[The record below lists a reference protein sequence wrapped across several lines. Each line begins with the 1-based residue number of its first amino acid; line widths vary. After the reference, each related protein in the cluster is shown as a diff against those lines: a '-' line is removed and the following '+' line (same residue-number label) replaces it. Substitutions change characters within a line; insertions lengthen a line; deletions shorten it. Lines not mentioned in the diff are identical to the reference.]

1 MKKLLKMFAAFI
13 FAAFIIGNLSSC
25 GGTTIDSG
33 EGEPTNKASAYISYF
48 HVIADGR
55 HFSGKVDNS
64 SITIDL
70 PSNID
75 SWSNVVVKVCAL
87 GYRSTVQFNGTGT
100 KYEITDR
107 DDTPEISGITLSTL
121 KTILIEGSGRT
132 PKTYDVIINKRLYV
146 SVDYN
151 GVYVNNSSELRFERT
166 LYKAGEKIL
175 LPAKEAKSSEKRQ
188 FGWSTV
194 KTDEDPL
201 YNIGG
206 EIPVTQAMVDA
217 GTFKLYM
224 IWSKYGIG
232 DKITNVN
239 DIDGKPQTGYVAY
252 ILGKTDSADSVKT
265 SSSKPAG
272 DWNYLV
278 VSQYGAQRLTNKTWT
293 DAKSGLANTYL
304 PSKAE
309 MEVIIKNLWEN
320 YSTRQWK
327 VFSDG
332 NNTEL
337 GWNDYWTATEDD
349 GNNAKAHYASVTI
362 SDINGKYAGNVI
374 STKAKTNQLNAIGVS
389 YIK

>member
-25 GGTTIDSG
+25 RQPSSG
-33 EGEPTNKASAYISYF
+33 SGLEQPTNKASAYISGFY
-48 HVIADGR
+48 VISDGR
-55 HFSGKVDNS
+55 YFSGKVNDS

-75 SWSNVVVKVCAL
+75 SWSNVVVKVRAL

-100 KYEITDR
+100 KYDITDR
-107 DDTPEISGITLSTL
+107 DDTPEISGIELLTL

-132 PKTYDVIINKRLYV
+132 PKTYNVTINKRLCLF
-146 SVDYN
+146 VDYN
-151 GVYVNNSSELRFERT
+151 GVYVNNSSELRFERA

-194 KTDEDPL
+194 KTDEEPL

-252 ILGKTDSADSVKT
+252 ILGKTDSPDSVKT

-278 VSQYGAQRLTNKTWT
+278 VSQYGAQRLTNVAWQNAKT
-293 DAKSGLANTYL
+293 GLSNTYL

-320 YSTRQWK
+320 YGTRQWK

-332 NNTEL
+332 NSTASS
-337 GWNDYWTATEDD
+337 WDYYWTATEDD
-349 GNNAKAHYASVTI
+349 GNNAKAYCGSVTPNNY
-362 SDINGKYAGNVI
+362 NGAYAGLI
-374 STKAKTNQLNAIGVS
+374 EMKAKTAQLKAIGVS

>member
-25 GGTTIDSG
+25 RQPSSG
-33 EGEPTNKASAYISYF
+33 SGLEQPTNKYSAYIGDFY
-48 HVIADGR
+48 VIADGR
-55 HFSGKVDNS
+55 YFSGKVDNS

-75 SWSNVVVKVCAL
+75 SWSNVVVKVGAL

-100 KYEITDR
+100 KYDITDR
-107 DDTPEISGITLSTL
+107 DDTPEIRGITLSTL

-146 SVDYN
+146 SVDDN
-151 GVYVNNSSELRFERT
+151 GVYVNNSSELRFERA

-175 LPAKEAKSSEKRQ
+175 LPAKEAKSLEKRQ

-194 KTDEDPL
+194 KTDENPQ

-206 EIPVTQAMVDA
+206 EITVTQAMVDA
-217 GTFKLYM
+217 GTFELYM

-232 DKITNVN
+232 ELISNKT

-252 ILGKTDSADSVKT
+252 ILGKTDSPDSVKT

-278 VSQYGAQRLTNKTWT
+278 VSQYGAQRLTNVAWQNAKT
-293 DAKSGLANTYL
+293 GLTNTYL

-320 YSTRQWK
+320 YGTRQWK

-332 NNTEL
+332 NSTASS
-337 GWNDYWTATEDD
+337 WDYYWTATEDD
-349 GNNAKAHYASVTI
+349 GNNAKAYCGSVTPNNY
-362 SDINGKYAGNVI
+362 NGAYAGLI
-374 STKAKTNQLNAIGVS
+374 EMKAKTAQLKAIGVS

>member
-1 MKKLLKMFAAFI
+1 MKKLLKMLAAFI

-25 GGTTIDSG
+25 RQPSSG
-33 EGEPTNKASAYISYF
+33 SGLEQPTNKASAYISGFY
-48 HVIADGR
+48 VIADGR
-55 HFSGKVDNS
+55 HFSGKVNDS

-75 SWSNVVVKVCAL
+75 SWSNVVVKVRAL

-132 PKTYDVIINKRLYV
+132 PKTYNVTINKRLCLF
-146 SVDYN
+146 VDYN
-151 GVYVNNSSELRFERT
+151 GVYVNNSNELRFERD
-166 LYKAGEKIL
+166 LYKVGEKIL

-194 KTDEDPL
+194 KTDEEPL

-239 DIDGKPQTGYVAY
+239 DIDGHPQTGYVAY

-278 VSQYGAQRLTNKTWT
+278 VSQYGAQRLTNKTWAN
-293 DAKSGLANTYL
+293 AKTGLTNTYL

-320 YSTRQWK
+320 YGTRQWK

-332 NNTEL
+332 NSTASS
-337 GWNDYWTATEDD
+337 WDSYWTATEDD
-349 GNNAKAHYASVTI
+349 GNNAKAYCGSVTPN
-362 SDINGKYAGNVI
+362 SYNGSYAGIVDM
-374 STKAKTNQLNAIGVS
+374 KAKTEQLKAIGVS

>member
-1 MKKLLKMFAAFI
+1 MFWSKRI
-13 FAAFIIGNLSSC
+13 FKQACSDF
-25 GGTTIDSG
+25 
-33 EGEPTNKASAYISYF
+33 Y
-48 HVIADGR
+48 VIADGR
-55 HFSGKVDNS
+55 YFSGKVNDS

-75 SWSNVVVKVCAL
+75 SWSNVVEKVRAL

-100 KYEITDR
+100 KYDITDR
-107 DDTPEISGITLSTL
+107 DDTPEIRGITLSTL

-151 GVYVNNSSELRFERT
+151 GVYVNNSSELRFERA

-175 LPAKEAKSSEKRQ
+175 LPTKEAKSLKKRQ

-194 KTDEDPL
+194 KTDEEPL

-206 EIPVTQAMVDA
+206 EITVTQAMVDA

-232 DKITNVN
+232 ELISNKT
-239 DIDGKPQTGYVAY
+239 DIDGKPQKGYVAY
-252 ILGKTDSADSVKT
+252 ILGKTDSPDSVKT

-278 VSQYGAQRLTNKTWT
+278 VSQYGAQRLTNVTWQNAKT
-293 DAKSGLANTYL
+293 GLTNTYL

-309 MEVIIKNLWEN
+309 MEVIIENLWN
-320 YSTRQWK
+320 NAGTRQWK

-332 NNTEL
+332 NSTASS
-337 GWNDYWTATEDD
+337 WDYYWTATEDYWNYSKSYY
-349 GNNAKAHYASVTI
+349 GSVTPN
-362 SDINGKYAGNVI
+362 SYVGNVYMM
-374 STKAKTNQLNAIGVS
+374 KAKTEQLKAIGVS

>member
-1 MKKLLKMFAAFI
+1 MMIMHNLQNCQFICFGRNEYSNKHAA
-13 FAAFIIGNLSSC
+13 
-25 GGTTIDSG
+25 
-33 EGEPTNKASAYISYF
+33 
-48 HVIADGR
+48 
-55 HFSGKVDNS
+55 
-64 SITIDL
+64 
-70 PSNID
+70 
-75 SWSNVVVKVCAL
+75 
-87 GYRSTVQFNGTGT
+87 
-100 KYEITDR
+100 
-107 DDTPEISGITLSTL
+107 
-121 KTILIEGSGRT
+121 ILIEGSGRT

-151 GVYVNNSSELRFERT
+151 GVYVNNSSELRFERN

-175 LPAKEAKSSEKRQ
+175 LPAKEAKSMEKRQ

-194 KTDEDPL
+194 KTDENPL

-224 IWSKYGIG
+224 IWSKYSIG

-278 VSQYGAQRLTNKTWT
+278 VSQYGAQRLTNVTWQNAKT
-293 DAKSGLANTYL
+293 GLTNTYL
-304 PSKAE
+304 PSKTE
-309 MEVIIKNLWEN
+309 MKVIIENLWEN
-320 YSTRQWK
+320 HGTRQWK
-327 VFSDG
+327 VFSNG
-332 NNTEL
+332 NVTEP

-349 GNNAKAHYASVTI
+349 EDHSKAYYGSV
-362 SDINGKYAGNVI
+362 SDSGLNGTYI
-374 STKAKTNQLNAIGVS
+374 KAKTAQLKAIGVS